1 MRERKLANIAKVDPE
16 LIVTANIGCM
26 MQLQRGTS
34 APFVH
39 TIEMLDWATGG
50 PAPEAI
56 GPLKDSGHP
65 IEALVEL
72 AKQTARVDYGLEE
85 CLLPAEA
92 EERCRF
98 IDDAD
103 QCIMG

>member
-1 MRERKLANIAKVDPE
+1 MDERSLLPMGILE
-16 LIVTANIGCM
+16 T
-26 MQLQRGTS
+26 MQLQGGTK

-72 AKQTARVDYGLEE
+72 AKQTARVD
-85 CLLPAEA
+85 
-92 EERCRF
+92 
-98 IDDAD
+98 
-103 QCIMG
+103 